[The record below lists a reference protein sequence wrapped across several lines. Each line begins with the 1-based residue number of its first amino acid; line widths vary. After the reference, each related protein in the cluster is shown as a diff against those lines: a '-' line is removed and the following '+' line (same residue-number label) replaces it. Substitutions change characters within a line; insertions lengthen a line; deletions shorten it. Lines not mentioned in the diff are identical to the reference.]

1 MPKLKKKAPIGRGF
15 KDAKTI
21 MDTVMENWDDL
32 IEELEKLDPEDQNA
46 IKVHFNGLVNDEG
59 DLGDLLFGEM
69 SDFKE
74 RIGFLQEDDLETYAK
89 EIETQEIMIVE
100 ENPE

>member
-1 MPKLKKKAPIGRGF
+1 M
-15 KDAKTI
+15 
-21 MDTVMENWDDL
+21 
-32 IEELEKLDPEDQNA
+32 
-46 IKVHFNGLVNDEG
+46 HFNGLVKDEG

>member
-1 MPKLKKKAPIGRGF
+1 
-15 KDAKTI
+15 

-32 IEELEKLDPEDQNA
+32 IEELEKLEPEEQNE
-46 IKVHFNGLVNDEG
+46 IKVHFNGLVKDEG